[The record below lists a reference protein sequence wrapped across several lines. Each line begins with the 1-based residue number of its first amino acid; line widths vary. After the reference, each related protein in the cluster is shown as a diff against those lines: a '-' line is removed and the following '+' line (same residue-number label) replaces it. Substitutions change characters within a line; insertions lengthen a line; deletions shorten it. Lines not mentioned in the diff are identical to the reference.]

1 MEFHN
6 EMMYQIMMSIA
17 KKLHESS
24 MISDLEYSQIDTM
37 FIEKYHPKIGIL
49 FVDLQP
55 KQR

>member
-24 MISDLEYSQIDTM
+24 MISDLEYSQIDTI
-37 FIEKYHPKIGIL
+37 FREKYHPKIGTL
-49 FVDLQP
+49 FVDLPPIQS
-55 KQR
+55 